1 MSPGLSSR
9 HLDQRLRS
17 QRMVLQGIVCLV
29 VAVLVPSCALNF
41 QDREY
46 AAKMAAA
53 RSDFRGDEIVGVW
66 VSKVTNIGSAKF
78 TVLFR
83 PGGTGRERS
92 VHTIVDGSG
101 GGSEWTFLWRYAG
114 NGEWQGSHYRLA
126 KGSWM
131 AGTASNMKTTFRH
144 TDRELLCQKTFDSPM
159 GVQKHSSIYI
169 RADDEAAVEEHLKK
183 R

>member
-1 MSPGLSSR
+1 MRARLSSI
-9 HLDQRLRS
+9 RLALPVVL
-17 QRMVLQGIVCLV
+17 RMHACAWLALT
-29 VAVLVPSCALNF
+29 LPSCALNF
-41 QDREY
+41 EDREY
-46 AAKMAAA
+46 ATKMASA
-53 RSDFRGDEIVGVW
+53 RADFGGDEVVGVW
-66 VSKVTNIGSAKF
+66 VSKVSNLGSARF
-78 TVLFR
+78 TAVFK
-83 PGGTGRERS
+83 PDGTGRERS

-101 GGSEWTFLWRYAG
+101 GGSEWTFQWRYAG

-144 TDRELLCQKTFDSPM
+144 TGRELLCLKVFASPM

-169 RADDEAAVEEHLKK
+169 RADDEAAVEEYLKK